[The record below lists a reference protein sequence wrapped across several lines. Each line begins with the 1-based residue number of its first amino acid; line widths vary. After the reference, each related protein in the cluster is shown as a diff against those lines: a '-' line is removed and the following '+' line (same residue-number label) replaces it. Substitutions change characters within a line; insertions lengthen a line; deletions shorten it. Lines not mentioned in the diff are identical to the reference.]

1 MITSKSRILIVEAD
15 AAVRDACAAA
25 AERLGCSVYSTA
37 YIDDFEV
44 VMAQLLPTVIVLD
57 LNMLGRGGAD
67 LLNHLVDTDS
77 DARVLL
83 LAAPSE
89 RVVDAARTLA
99 ASIGLDTI
107 RILRKPG
114 NRLDLETQ
122 VQTKITTMLRDERP
136 VVTLRPAHSR
146 RRVFGDRYQGV

>member
-1 MITSKSRILIVEAD
+1 MITSNSRVLIVEAD

-25 AERLGCSVYSTA
+25 AERIGCSVYSTA
-37 YIDDFEV
+37 YIDDFEI
-44 VMAQLLPTVIVLD
+44 VMSQLLPSVIVLD

-77 DARVLL
+77 SAKVLL

-99 ASIGLDTI
+99 ASIGLDTV
-107 RILRKPG
+107 RILKKPG
-114 NRLDLETQ
+114 NRLDLEKQ
-122 VQTKITTMLRDERP
+122 VQSKVTTLLRDEHP
-136 VVTLRPAHSR
+136 VVPLRPATSR
-146 RRVFGDRYQGV
+146 RRVFSDRYHG